1 LKDVVK
7 QAFGEIVLPVGV
19 VGHADPGVGVVE
31 GAVEEPSVAGRLLGA
46 EQALEAGVRF
56 GDLVVG
62 AKQLKNDQHIS
73 AGNCFEALPF
83 LNKLV

>member
-1 LKDVVK
+1 MKDVVK
-7 QAFGEIVLPVGV
+7 QAFGEIVLPVGA

-46 EQALEAGVRF
+46 KQALEAGMLL

-62 AKQLKNDQHIS
+62 AKN
-73 AGNCFEALPF
+73 
-83 LNKLV
+83 